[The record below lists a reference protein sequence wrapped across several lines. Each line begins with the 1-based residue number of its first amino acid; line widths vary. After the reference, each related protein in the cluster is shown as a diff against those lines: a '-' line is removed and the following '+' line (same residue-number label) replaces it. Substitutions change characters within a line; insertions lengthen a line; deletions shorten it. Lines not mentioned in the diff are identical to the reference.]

1 MKRIIFHV
9 DVNSAFLSW
18 EAVRRLS
25 EGEEDIRL
33 IPSAIGGDRDKR
45 TGVILAKSIPAKSF
59 GVRTG
64 EPVAA
69 ALKKCPSLKV
79 FKPDFALY
87 VKNSHAFM
95 SICEKYSPVVEKYS
109 IDECFM
115 DMTGMEKIFPDI
127 EEAAYKLKDEIK
139 QSLGFTVN
147 VGIGE
152 NKLLAKTASDF
163 TKPDKVHTLFL
174 NELKSKLW
182 PLSVGELFSVGWSTA
197 ERLTAA
203 NIKTVG
209 DLAVADL
216 NKVQRLIGDK
226 PGKQI
231 HDYANGIDFS
241 PVLSEP
247 EDAKCYS
254 VSVTLEKDVIEKE
267 EGEKIILAL
276 CDSVSQRMRA
286 DKAEAYC
293 IGVTI
298 RFNDFKN
305 KSHQRKLSEPTDV
318 TDEIFNVS
326 KSLFSELW
334 NGIKPIRLIGVS
346 LSDIVRGGAV
356 QRSFFSEGEMN
367 EKAKSRDKV
376 VDYIRDKFG
385 IDAISRGTLIGNPTR
400 VGKKYRA
407 QIEEKRDK

>member
-127 EEAAYKLKDEIK
+127 E
-139 QSLGFTVN
+139 
-147 VGIGE
+147 
-152 NKLLAKTASDF
+152 
-163 TKPDKVHTLFL
+163 
-174 NELKSKLW
+174 
-182 PLSVGELFSVGWSTA
+182 
-197 ERLTAA
+197 
-203 NIKTVG
+203 
-209 DLAVADL
+209 
-216 NKVQRLIGDK
+216 
-226 PGKQI
+226 
-231 HDYANGIDFS
+231 
-241 PVLSEP
+241 
-247 EDAKCYS
+247 
-254 VSVTLEKDVIEKE
+254 
-267 EGEKIILAL
+267 
-276 CDSVSQRMRA
+276 
-286 DKAEAYC
+286 
-293 IGVTI
+293 
-298 RFNDFKN
+298 
-305 KSHQRKLSEPTDV
+305 
-318 TDEIFNVS
+318 
-326 KSLFSELW
+326 
-334 NGIKPIRLIGVS
+334 
-346 LSDIVRGGAV
+346 
-356 QRSFFSEGEMN
+356 
-367 EKAKSRDKV
+367 
-376 VDYIRDKFG
+376 
-385 IDAISRGTLIGNPTR
+385 
-400 VGKKYRA
+400 
-407 QIEEKRDK
+407 